1 MSIINQLH
9 EALYD
14 LEKAPFHPLVLDDAE
29 LLINHVNSE
38 IPQKIFEISKR
49 VPLLLIMRERAEMGG
64 FNTIPF
70 LKIDHSSDEL
80 MKLRPH
86 IPSQKT
92 FHEYLSKWEF
102 EIDIDDVEL
111 LLTRMQ

>member
-1 MSIINQLH
+1 
-9 EALYD
+9 
-14 LEKAPFHPLVLDDAE
+14 
-29 LLINHVNSE
+29 
-38 IPQKIFEISKR
+38 
-49 VPLLLIMRERAEMGG
+49 MGG

-111 LLTRMQ
+111 LLTRMQNRLYKLPLSLKPQVQEILTSIF